1 MSLREEIFE
10 IVTKISRRLKTE
22 EDWMATDEI
31 LSIFEKRIDEMINNF
46 EQQKKIP
53 FKERPILIEHD
64 LNLLRFVKEEILK

>member
-31 LSIFEKRIDEMINNF
+31 LSIFEKRIDKAKEQNLCPDLMMYKGYNLACDWIKEM
-46 EQQKKIP
+46 
-53 FKERPILIEHD
+53 
-64 LNLLRFVKEEILK
+64 LK

>member
-31 LSIFEKRIDEMINNF
+31 LSIFEKRIDEMIEDTKWIDTTSNAPRSF
-46 EQQKKIP
+46 T
-53 FKERPILIEHD
+53 
-64 LNLLRFVKEEILK
+64 VKETLKQVKEMLK